1 MKILFRALRSGFF
14 LFFIFVFPFC
24 SCSAR
29 GTQSHV
35 WGFPLADVHD
45 FLKTQNYEFL
55 DSVPVKAYDKILLVD
70 ARAAYY
76 FAVHLSVAG
85 RMEQANDFYALAATK
100 SPEPWRSLAQYELTR
115 VGTAEDRLLS
125 IDKIVRDK
133 KRKIK
138 IAELSTE
145 VLEEKKEILLFEAGR
160 FSDVSVSPFEWVL
173 SRSFSPELA
182 ASAGKLLEER
192 VDAIDV
198 ADVAD
203 ALDAARAPASWLRA
217 CLRVRLAVYEKEY
230 QKAWDFARPLLEEIQ
245 KIGFI
250 GQWPRALLSD
260 FGLAALY
267 GSSDVSADA
276 ALLRSLSQQASLLE
290 TESGTEIAHV
300 FVFYAARLFQ
310 LKGSAL
316 EKKEHRDLFLTA
328 LEYAQTSREYD
339 SSLWYHLDAGKGRSR
354 NEMLFELKEKA
365 ALWKDP
371 AWFSDIIEPLI
382 VTLVRE
388 KDWKNIVFLSQW
400 VGPYAD
406 SEIRIRLD
414 YLSARSG
421 LLSVEETKAAYLRA
435 WEGDHNE
442 FYYRLLSA
450 EALGLPLESVEKAQL
465 PQVAQ
470 LPEVAGLPG
479 VARLAVPRRMPKAE
493 IESGTGLAGFSLSE
507 VHSILDGYIQWELA
521 GELYGATQ
529 KWYPVLPSEVACWYA
544 AKLTEEGFIADATRL
559 VLAAVRPANVSVTHE
574 DLEFLYPRPWLEEV
588 RSSLT
593 EAVSEPLLYAL
604 IRSESYFQNAVVSRS
619 GAIGLTQLMPSTAGD
634 IARKLKVTDYD
645 LTDPKTNITFGAFYL
660 DELIGRLNGN
670 TMHALF
676 SYNAGISRVRSW
688 LRSSPDFEPDL
699 FLETLPYAET
709 REYGRK
715 VLAAA
720 AVYGYLYNQKT
731 TGQAVR
737 DLF

>member
-1 MKILFRALRSGFF
+1 MKTLFRALRSGFF
-14 LFFIFVFPFC
+14 FLFIFIFPFC

-29 GTQSHV
+29 GAQSHV
-35 WGFPLADVHD
+35 WGVPLADVHD

-70 ARAAYY
+70 AGAAYY
-76 FAVHLSVAG
+76 LGFHLSVAG
-85 RMEQANDFYALAATK
+85 RIEQAKDFYALAATK
-100 SPEPWRSLAQYELTR
+100 SPEPWRSLALYELTR
-115 VGTAEDRLLS
+115 VGTAEDRLLC
-125 IDKIVRDK
+125 IENVLRDK

-138 IAELSTE
+138 IAELFTE
-145 VLEEKKEILLFEAGR
+145 VLEEKKEILLFEVGR
-160 FSDVSVSPFEWVL
+160 FSDVSVSPFEWIL

-192 VDAIDV
+192 VDAIGVAAPAPRADV

-203 ALDAARAPASWLRA
+203 VAATCLRA

-230 QKAWDFARPLLEEIQ
+230 QKAWDLARPLLEEIQ
-245 KIGFI
+245 KTGFI

-267 GSSDVSADA
+267 GSGDASADA

-365 ALWKDP
+365 VLWKDP

-450 EALGLPLESVEKAQL
+450 EALGLPLESVEIPQEAKL
-465 PQVAQ
+465 P
-470 LPEVAGLPG
+470 P
-479 VARLAVPRRMPKAE
+479 VARLVVPRRTPVVE

-507 VHSILDGYIQWELA
+507 VQNILDGYIKWELA
-521 GELYGATQ
+521 GELYGASQ
-529 KWYPVLPSEVACWYA
+529 KWYPVLPSEIARWYA

-559 VLAAVRPANVSVTHE
+559 VLAAVRPANVSVAHE

-634 IARKLKVTDYD
+634 IARKLKVMDYD

-688 LRSSPDFEPDL
+688 LRSSPDSEPDL